1 MTTYLP
7 TIGLEIHAELKTKS
21 KMFCGCANN
30 PDESHPNSFICP
42 VCMAHPGTLPVVNK
56 VAVEQVLRVG
66 EAINGTIATFTEFD
80 RKNYFYPDI
89 PKNYQISQYKYP
101 LISGGKIG
109 DVTVTRIHLE
119 EDTARSVHSAVGS
132 KVDFNRAGVPLME
145 LVTDPVIH
153 DAKTAVSFAKELR
166 LVLKYL
172 GASDANLEKGEMR
185 IEANI
190 SVAREGEVLGTK
202 VEVKN
207 LNSFKAVEQAIEF
220 EIKRH
225 SEMLRRG
232 EKIIQE
238 TRGWDENKQKTFS
251 QRIKEES
258 HDYRYYP
265 DPDIPKFFLDEIS
278 RFNKLFLRKSLPQ
291 LPGDLRKIY
300 VEEGMKSQTVEL
312 LVGNQELNTL
322 YQNVLTFLE
331 KKEDSVLTANYLTSD
346 ILGLLSKQN
355 YTGKRIENM
364 DAKEFSELIGLISN
378 KILSSRGAKD
388 VLAIWVQEG
397 GSPKAIAERIN
408 VIQISDD
415 SELQLVITKIISDN
429 SPLVEEY
436 KQGKDSVLQFL
447 IGLGMKATRGA
458 ANPEK
463 LKDLLSEKLKS

>member
-42 VCMAHPGTLPVVNK
+42 VCMAHPGTLPVVNE

-172 GASDANLEKGEMR
+172 DASDANLEKGEMR

-225 SEMLRRG
+225 LEMLKRG
-232 EKIIQE
+232 ENIIQE

-265 DPDIPKFFLDEIS
+265 DPDIPKFFLDEIP
-278 RFNKLFLRKSLPQ
+278 RFNKLVLQESLPQ
-291 LPGDLRKIY
+291 LPWELRKIY
-300 VEEGMKSQTVEL
+300 VEEGMKDQTVEL

-322 YQNVLTFLE
+322 YQNVLKFLE

-346 ILGLLSKQN
+346 IMGLLSKQN
-355 YTGKRIENM
+355 YTGKQIEDM
-364 DAKEFSELIGLISN
+364 DAKEFAELIGLISN

-415 SELQLVITKIISDN
+415 SELQLVITRIISEN
-429 SPLVEEY
+429 SLLVEEY
-436 KQGKDSVLQFL
+436 KKGKDSVLQFL

-463 LKDLLSEKLKS
+463 LTDLLRKELKS

>member
-30 PDESHPNSFICP
+30 PDDSHPNSFICP

-56 VAVEQVLRVG
+56 AAVEQVLRVG
-66 EAINGTIATFTEFD
+66 ESIDGTLATFTEFD

-89 PKNYQISQYKYP
+89 PKNYQISQFKYP
-101 LISGGKIG
+101 LITGGKIG

-119 EDTARSVHSAVGS
+119 EDTARSVHMPSGS
-132 KVDFNRAGVPLME
+132 KIDYNRAGVPLME

-166 LVLKYL
+166 LILKYL
-172 GASDANLEKGEMR
+172 NASDANLEKGEMR
-185 IEANI
+185 VEANI
-190 SVAREGEVLGTK
+190 SVAREGEGLGTK

-225 SEMLRRG
+225 TELLEHG

-265 DPDIPKFFLDEIS
+265 DPDIPKLYIDEIS
-278 RFNKLFLRKSLPQ
+278 SFSKDVLRESLPQ
-291 LPGDLRKIY
+291 LPWELRKIY
-300 VEEGMKSQTVEL
+300 IEEGMKEQTVEL
-312 LVGNQELNTL
+312 LVGNQPLNKL
-322 YQNVLTFLE
+322 YQNILKYVDT
-331 KKEDSVLTANYLTSD
+331 KENAVLTANYLTSD
-346 ILGLLSKQN
+346 ILGLMSKPN
-355 YTGKRIENM
+355 YTGMQIENM
-364 DAKEFSELIGLISN
+364 DAKEFAELIGLLSKN
-378 KILSSRGAKD
+378 ILSSRGAKD

-397 GSPKAIAERIN
+397 GNPKDIAERIN
-408 VIQISDD
+408 VVQISND
-415 SELQLVITKIISDN
+415 SELKAIISKIVAEN
-429 SPLVEEY
+429 TSLVKEY
-436 KQGKDSVLQFL
+436 REGKDSVLQFF
-447 IGLGMKATRGA
+447 IGQGMKATRGA

-463 LKDLLSEKLKS
+463 LKDLFCEELKA